1 MKVLSFDVGI
11 KNMGYCCLLID
22 ASNIHITDWGIMDL
36 LNTNSITHTCN
47 ATLKS
52 KNKTDKIC
60 NKKAKYKKDDSFFC
74 EKHAK
79 SSKYILPSKNT
90 KVPFLKKQKVDSLIS
105 ICKSHLI
112 YFAEKTKK
120 HEILNK
126 IVEFYQKSCLEEL
139 NNQKK
144 LASEIDLIDVGR
156 NMKQCLLNKS
166 FSNITHAVIENQLSP
181 IANRMKTI
189 QGMLAQYFI
198 MVDENI
204 DIQFISSSNKLKQ
217 FETTQNKLKT
227 KNDKNEI
234 ITPNYKENKKDSVY
248 FCNKIIENNIQLQ
261 KWRDT
266 LLVSKKD
273 DLADCF
279 LQGLWYFKLHN
290 IISYAE
296 DLKIN
301 IV

>member
-11 KNMGYCCLLID
+11 KNMAYCCLLID

-52 KNKTDKIC
+52 KNNKDKIC

-120 HEILNK
+120 DEILNK
-126 IVEFYQKSCLEEL
+126 IVEFYQKNCLEEL

-166 FSNITHAVIENQLSP
+166 FSDITHAVIENQLSP

-198 MVDENI
+198 MIDENI

-217 FETTQNKLKT
+217 FEITQNKLKT

-248 FCNKIIENNIQLQ
+248 FCNKIIENNTQLQ